1 MTIETPMKP
10 QDQVIYLLGELKGQV
25 GSLQS
30 SVDTSLANQASINAT
45 VQNALTGLRS
55 DVDVLKAQMP
65 HRASWWS
72 IASGIASIAAIV
84 VVIIQLFAK

>member
-1 MTIETPMKP
+1 MQDTPMKP

-30 SVDTSLANQASINAT
+30 SVDTSLTTQATINST
-45 VQNALTGLRS
+45 VQVALTGLRS

-65 HRASWWS
+65 RRAPWWS
-72 IASGIASIAAIV
+72 VAAGVASVAAVLV
-84 VVIIQLFAK
+84 VAIQLFAK